1 VLPTSTQSMA
11 AYAEMRERLT
21 GALTGLSDETAA
33 STPVI
38 TCPGWSVTDLAAHVY
53 GVPRDVTDGNISEAG
68 TPGWTSEQVARFAP
82 MGLTALVAGWNRIS
96 PDFEAKAAHLPDP
109 ITARIA
115 FDAGVHEH
123 DVLGA
128 LGCPGSRES
137 ATVLIG
143 LEFMTEGMAGQV
155 DQAGLPGVEFVTPAF
170 HATLGNGPVR
180 VRLETDTFT
189 LYRALTGRRSLSQ
202 INSLPWEGDPGPY
215 LTVFDGSPLAPAAV
229 EIVE

>member
-1 VLPTSTQSMA
+1 
-11 AYAEMRERLT
+11 
-21 GALTGLSDETAA
+21 
-33 STPVI
+33 
-38 TCPGWSVTDLAAHVY
+38 
-53 GVPRDVTDGNISEAG
+53 
-68 TPGWTSEQVARFAP
+68 
-82 MGLTALVAGWNRIS
+82 
-96 PDFEAKAAHLPDP
+96 
-109 ITARIA
+109 
-115 FDAGVHEH
+115 VHEH

-143 LEFMTEGMAGQV
+143 LEFMTEGMAGLV
-155 DQAGLPGVEFVTPAF
+155 DHAGLPGVEFVTPAF